1 MFLSPSDTST
11 KGQMSYKPPGKN
23 SSEGWRYK
31 FGQYFKI
38 DGNHEIIR
46 KDGKVT
52 PYSEYS
58 KGTWMCK
65 SIQIGDYM
73 TARRIK
79 GMREA

>member
-1 MFLSPSDTST
+1 MFLSPSDAST
-11 KGQMSYKPPGKN
+11 KGQMSYKRQ
-23 SSEGWRYK
+23 EGWRHKY
-31 FGQYFKI
+31 GQYFKT

-65 SIQIGDYM
+65 SLQIGDYT
-73 TARRIK
+73 TARRVK
-79 GMREA
+79 EMREA